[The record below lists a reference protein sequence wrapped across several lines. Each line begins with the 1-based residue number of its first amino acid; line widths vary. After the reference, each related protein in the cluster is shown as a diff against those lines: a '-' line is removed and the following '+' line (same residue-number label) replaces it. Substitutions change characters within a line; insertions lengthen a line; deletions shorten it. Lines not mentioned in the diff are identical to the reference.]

1 MFEKNLEVLHN
12 DALKR
17 RLAKISAT
25 KANANISYC
34 VAPSN
39 DYVLLKDEV
48 PTDDL
53 TNPRKAITDM
63 LDKNIRTEMRNNDI
77 IIAFGI
83 GLGYLLDETFNRYPS
98 KIFLYEP
105 DLELL
110 HFVLNN
116 VDISEHLAS
125 GRVFITNDMDEL
137 LSKLSSTFVTKDK
150 VEIVYL
156 NNYAIIKNKELLLLT
171 QKVYDICK
179 TKMVDIN
186 TITKFSRQW
195 MVNTLS
201 NIAEINNKSM
211 YKLSDLEGKFSGQT
225 AIVAGAG
232 PSLKDNIE
240 KIKKDRNKF
249 ILFAVNKA
257 VGYLLDND
265 VVPDFVVCLDAL
277 NMERTI
283 GNYSSRLVNTNCIAD
298 IRTDCYLP
306 KVGFQKTFL
315 NFSETDF
322 FIKKLMN
329 FNPDIKLYDIGGTA
343 SSFALVAAA
352 KMGFSKIILAGID
365 LAFKNNEIYAYD
377 DKMNRISLDEILV
390 DGVKKRVVQV
400 QSVTGRKVS
409 TREDYEAFITHF
421 ATIIKE
427 LNHQGIYNISSF
439 GANIEGAKNKPLDE
453 IQLIPNINMFDVEN
467 AEPFKLQLK
476 EFIQDEFANINNI
489 ISVLAK
495 GVFSPELVATIVK
508 SVFVYQYMQSEILT
522 VLQKNFEQELADEF
536 INNTKVAI
544 KTVVDLLQK
553 NKLI

>member
-1 MFEKNLEVLHN
+1 MFEKNMEVLHN

-17 RLAKISAT
+17 RLAKMSLA
-25 KANANISYC
+25 KVKANISYC
-34 VAPSN
+34 VTPSN
-39 DYVLLKDEV
+39 DYVLLKDDV
-48 PTDDL
+48 PPDDL
-53 TNPRKAITDM
+53 
-63 LDKNIRTEMRNNDI
+63 IRTEMRSNDI
-77 IIAFGI
+77 IIAFGM

-98 KIFLYEP
+98 RIYIYEP
-105 DLELL
+105 DIELL

-179 TKMVDIN
+179 SKMVDIN

-195 MVNTLS
+195 MINTLS

-211 YKLSDLEGKFSGQT
+211 YRLSDLEGKFSGQT
-225 AIVAGAG
+225 AIIAGAG

-240 KIKKDRNKF
+240 SIKANRNKF
-249 ILFAVNKA
+249 VLFAVNKV

-277 NMERTI
+277 NMERTV

-298 IRTDCYLP
+298 IRTDCYLS
-306 KVGFQKTFL
+306 KIGFKKTFF

-329 FNPDIKLYDIGGTA
+329 FDSNIKLYNIGGTA
-343 SSFALVAAA
+343 SSFALVSAV

-377 DKMNRISLDEILV
+377 DKMNRISSEEILV
-390 DGVKKRVVQV
+390 DGVKKHIVQV
-400 QSVTGRKVS
+400 KSVTGGMVS

-439 GANIEGAKNKPLDE
+439 GANIEGAKNKSLDE
-453 IQLIPNINMFDVEN
+453 IQLIPNINLFDVEN
-467 AEPFKLQLK
+467 ADPFKLQLK